1 MNLKKNFFEQLFT
14 LRTSLVKSLLIY
26 LAVFA
31 ALIPFS
37 ASIYDFFSEPLLQEL
52 LNFNGSMISTK
63 LSATFMIPLKITAF
77 TAFIIAYPLIFYN
90 IWTFV
95 SPGLYKQEKIFALV
109 IFLLSFVLFI
119 LAANFVY
126 FLVFPVIF
134 KFFIAMTPENIG
146 LMIDMTSYLEMI
158 IGLFIAFGIAFQIP
172 LLLITSIKFGLIKRD
187 TFKRNR
193 SYFFVFAFIF
203 GAIFTP
209 PDILSQLLLA
219 VPVYLL
225 YELGILISKR
235 WATE

>member
-90 IWTFV
+90 IWKFV
-95 SPGLYKQEKIFALV
+95 SLGLYKQEKIFALV
-109 IFLLSFVLFI
+109 IF
-119 LAANFVY
+119 
-126 FLVFPVIF
+126 
-134 KFFIAMTPENIG
+134 
-146 LMIDMTSYLEMI
+146 
-158 IGLFIAFGIAFQIP
+158 
-172 LLLITSIKFGLIKRD
+172 
-187 TFKRNR
+187 
-193 SYFFVFAFIF
+193 
-203 GAIFTP
+203 
-209 PDILSQLLLA
+209 
-219 VPVYLL
+219 
-225 YELGILISKR
+225 
-235 WATE
+235 

>member
-95 SPGLYKQEKIFALV
+95 SPGLFY
-109 IFLLSFVLFI
+109 
-119 LAANFVY
+119 
-126 FLVFPVIF
+126 
-134 KFFIAMTPENIG
+134 
-146 LMIDMTSYLEMI
+146 
-158 IGLFIAFGIAFQIP
+158 
-172 LLLITSIKFGLIKRD
+172 
-187 TFKRNR
+187 
-193 SYFFVFAFIF
+193 YFFRKSSRNGEEMGEPWSPKTSF
-203 GAIFTP
+203 
-209 PDILSQLLLA
+209 S
-219 VPVYLL
+219 
-225 YELGILISKR
+225 
-235 WATE
+235 

>member
-95 SPGLYKQEKIFALV
+95 SPGLYKHC
-109 IFLLSFVLFI
+109 
-119 LAANFVY
+119 
-126 FLVFPVIF
+126 
-134 KFFIAMTPENIG
+134 
-146 LMIDMTSYLEMI
+146 
-158 IGLFIAFGIAFQIP
+158 
-172 LLLITSIKFGLIKRD
+172 
-187 TFKRNR
+187 
-193 SYFFVFAFIF
+193 
-203 GAIFTP
+203 
-209 PDILSQLLLA
+209 
-219 VPVYLL
+219 LL
-225 YELGILISKR
+225 YTSPSPRDRQKSR
-235 WATE
+235 MPSSA